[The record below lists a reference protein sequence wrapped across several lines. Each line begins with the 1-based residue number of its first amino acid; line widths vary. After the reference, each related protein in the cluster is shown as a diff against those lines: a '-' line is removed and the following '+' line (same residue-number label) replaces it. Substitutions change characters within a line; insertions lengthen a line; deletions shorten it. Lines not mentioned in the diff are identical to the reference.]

1 MMGGLST
8 IRDSL
13 VGAWQ
18 VMLGRVEGLNRLDFS
33 LEGFWRSFAAVILLV
48 PFVLLMLLSER
59 PLAEEAG
66 VAAEPLTSGRL
77 ALEFIA
83 LLTDWFAFPLLFAVI
98 APPFGLGS
106 RYVPFIV
113 TRNWASVIVGAMIG
127 LIQVLIIIG
136 GIPTPVAS
144 FVMLAAFAVSLRF
157 SYVVVR
163 ITLAVSMGMA
173 LPIVV
178 LDLLLSLTIWSAFDR
193 LI

>member
-8 IRDSL
+8 IRDCL
-13 VGAWQ
+13 AGAWQ
-18 VMLGRVEGLNRLDFS
+18 VMLGRAEGLNRLDFS

-48 PFVLLMLLSER
+48 PFVFLMLLSEQ

-66 VAAEPLTSGRL
+66 VAAEPLTGGRL
-77 ALEFIA
+77 VLELIA
-83 LLTDWFAFPLLFAVI
+83 LLADWFAFPLLFAAL

-127 LIQVLIIIG
+127 VIQALVVVG
-136 GIPTPVAS
+136 VIPTTVAS

-157 SYVVVR
+157 SYMVVR
-163 ITLAVSMGMA
+163 LTLAVSMGMA
-173 LPIVV
+173 LPIVM

-193 LI
+193 FF